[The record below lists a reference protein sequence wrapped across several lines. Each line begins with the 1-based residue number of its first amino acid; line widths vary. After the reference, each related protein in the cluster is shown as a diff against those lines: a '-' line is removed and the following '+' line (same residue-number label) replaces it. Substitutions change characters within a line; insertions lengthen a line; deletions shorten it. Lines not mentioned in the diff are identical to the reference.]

1 MAKNM
6 PNKGDSVK
14 GMDALMDAIR
24 CEGRAEGKTG
34 LPLWLFLGSDSI
46 ADIKSRADRLKSVA
60 EEWTSVGSGLG
71 TDDPPAA

>member
-6 PNKGDSVK
+6 PNKGDPVK

-24 CEGRAEGKTG
+24 GEGRAAGKTG